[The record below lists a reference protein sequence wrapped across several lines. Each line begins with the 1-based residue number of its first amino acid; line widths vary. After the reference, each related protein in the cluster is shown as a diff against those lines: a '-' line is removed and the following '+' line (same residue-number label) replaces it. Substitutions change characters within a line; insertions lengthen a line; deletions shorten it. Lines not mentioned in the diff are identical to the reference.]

1 MAFSAMGH
9 ICAAVLGEQKLP
21 DSATAAVVEP
31 SSLVGVGSLATRH
44 TSHDVTIGMELTMK
58 PVPGDS
64 SISRR
69 RALYF
74 AAIGPIGVA
83 LGACGNDSEAGP
95 TATPT
100 TTATQATTVGD
111 GNATPDCVLTPEEI
125 EGPFY
130 TDVNLMRRDITDNKP
145 GVALE
150 LQLTIVD
157 ADTCSAISDATVD
170 VWHADAG
177 GLYSAFPGQGDDGDI
192 DNTGQ
197 SFLRGTQTTDANG
210 TTTFSTVYPGWYRGR
225 TTHIHIKVHFDNN
238 TRVTSQLYFPD
249 EVTAAAYATDAYHDR
264 GPKDTANETD
274 DFSAANPDLRMSV
287 IETGGSYLATHTIG
301 IRR

>member
-1 MAFSAMGH
+1 
-9 ICAAVLGEQKLP
+9 
-21 DSATAAVVEP
+21 
-31 SSLVGVGSLATRH
+31 
-44 TSHDVTIGMELTMK
+44 MK
-58 PVPGDS
+58 PVPGDP

-95 TATPT
+95 TAST
-100 TTATQATTVGD
+100 TTSAAPATTAGG

-150 LQLTIVD
+150 LQLTVVD
-157 ADTCSAISDATVD
+157 ADTCAPLSDATVD
-170 VWHADAG
+170 VWHADAD
-177 GLYSAFPGQGDDGDI
+177 GLYSAFPGQGDDADI

-210 TTTFSTVYPGWYRGR
+210 TTTFSTIYPGWYRGR
-225 TTHIHIKVHFDNN
+225 TTHVHIKVHFDNN

-249 EVTAAAYATDAYHDR
+249 EATAAVYATDAYHDR
-264 GPKDTANETD
+264 GPKDTPNETD

-287 IETGGSYLATHTIG
+287 TEAAGSYLATHTLG